1 MLLLLILIVILL
13 VCILLCMN
21 RPRVLVLQTC
31 DGVKYKDL
39 ADLSE
44 SVNRK
49 YANRHGYDYKRFDGI
64 KRGGLPWHATFNRI
78 YLIDEEI
85 ERGYYDWVIY
95 IDVDAIVVDHGKSIE
110 DFFDYKYGL
119 IACRGASDDPEIFWD
134 INAGVL
140 IYNLRNLHIK
150 QIVQRWRE
158 DYEKFSIEYLSADG
172 DSAFK
177 NLGNRVC
184 DQGLLQD
191 IIRSLGPDVVK
202 VYRGDEHDAF
212 NYDGPFIKQIL
223 RTHDDGTDSR
233 LDKMKR
239 VIETSKI

>member
-1 MLLLLILIVILL
+1 MLLFIILIVILL
-13 VCILLCMN
+13 ICTVFLIN

-31 DGVKYKDL
+31 DGIKYKDI

-64 KRGGLPWHATFNRI
+64 KRGRVPWHATFNRI

-95 IDVDAIVVDHGKSIE
+95 IDVDAIVVDHSKSIE
-110 DFFDYKYGL
+110 DFFDNKYGL

-140 IYNLRNLHIK
+140 IYNLRNLHTK
-150 QIVQRWRE
+150 QIISRWKAE
-158 DYEKFSIEYLSADG
+158 YEKFSIENLSADG
-172 DSAFK
+172 DAVFEGG
-177 NLGNRVC
+177 GNRVC
-184 DQGLLQD
+184 DQGLLSS
-191 IIRSLGPDVVK
+191 IIRSMGPGIVK
-202 VYRGDEHDAF
+202 VYRGDEHNAF

-223 RTHDDGTDSR
+223 RTSSNGIDSR
-233 LDKMKR
+233 LDKMRK
-239 VIETSKI
+239 VIETLKI